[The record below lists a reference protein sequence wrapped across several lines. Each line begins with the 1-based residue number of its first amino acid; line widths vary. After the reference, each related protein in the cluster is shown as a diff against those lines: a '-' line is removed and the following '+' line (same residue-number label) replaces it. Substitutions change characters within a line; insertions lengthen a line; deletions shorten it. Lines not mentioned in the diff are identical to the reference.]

1 MSYSTLIPAA
11 QDFFAQ
17 LAENNNREWF
27 IAKKTDYDAT
37 IAAPSKAFA
46 EEVAEALSETL
57 GRPYRAK
64 LFRVHRD
71 VRFSKDKSP
80 YKTHLHMSF
89 ADVEEAQKQNK
100 FDMQNDHPSFFC
112 GIDPGGMHYDE
123 ALEGED
129 FTIKAPAFWF
139 MMGFLGFSKARLE
152 VYRRFID
159 VHGDDLAAKMAATD
173 QVVSGFG
180 ADAYKRVP
188 GPYAADHT
196 HEALL
201 RRKSL
206 VIGRDLQEEFE
217 AGSDPMTLVKDQIKA
232 LKPLAEMV
240 QGGLVRAGCD

>member
-1 MSYSTLIPAA
+1 MSHRDLIEAA

-27 IAKKTDYDAT
+27 LEHKPQYDAT
-37 IAAPSKAFA
+37 VAGPSKAFA
-46 EEVAEALSETL
+46 AEIETALSDTL
-57 GRPYRAK
+57 GRPYKAK

-100 FDMQNDHPSFFC
+100 FDMQNDRPSFFC
-112 GIDPGGMHYDE
+112 GIDPGGLHYDE

-139 MMGFLGFSKARLE
+139 MMGFLGFGKGRLE

-159 VHGDDLAAKMAATD
+159 VHGDDLAALMAKS
-173 QVVSGFG
+173 QIVVSGFG

-188 GPYAADHT
+188 KPYAADHH

-206 VIGRDLQEEFE
+206 VIGKDVQAEFE
-217 AGSDPMTLVKDQIKA
+217 AGNDPLALVQTQIAA
-232 LKPLAEMV
+232 LKPIGDLVRE
-240 QGGLVRAGCD
+240 GLVKE

>member
-1 MSYSTLIPAA
+1 MSFANFIPAA

-17 LAENNNREWF
+17 LAENNSREWF
-27 IAKKTDYDAT
+27 MAQKADYDAN

-46 EEVAEALSETL
+46 EEIAEALSETL

-100 FDMQNDHPSFFC
+100 FDMQNDLPSFFC

-139 MMGFLGFSKARLE
+139 MMGFLGFNKGRLE

-159 VHGDDLAAKMAATD
+159 VHGDDLAAKMAAGGL
-173 QVVSGFG
+173 VASSFG

-188 GPYAADHT
+188 KPYAADHP
-196 HEALL
+196 HEGLL

-206 VIGRDLQEEFE
+206 IIGRDVQEAFE
-217 AGSDPMTLVKDQIKA
+217 AGGEPMALVQSTLNQLAPIGAMVQAALVK
-232 LKPLAEMV
+232 
-240 QGGLVRAGCD
+240 G

>member
-1 MSYSTLIPAA
+1 MSHTDLINAA

-27 IAKKTDYDAT
+27 MERKTDYDAT
-37 IAAPSKAFA
+37 ISAPSKAFA
-46 EEVAEALSETL
+46 AEIAEALSETM
-57 GRPYRAK
+57 GRPYKAK

-80 YKTHLHMSF
+80 YKTHLHISF
-89 ADVEEAQKQNK
+89 ADEAQKQNK

-112 GIDPGGMHYDE
+112 GIDPGGLHYDE

-139 MMGFLGFSKARLE
+139 MMGFLGFGKGRLE

-159 VHGDDLAAKMAATD
+159 VRGDDLAAAMDRAGA
-173 QVVSGFG
+173 VVSGFG

-188 GPYAADHT
+188 KPYAADHP

-206 VIGRDLQEEFE
+206 VIGRDMQTDFE
-217 AGSDPMTLVKDQIKA
+217 AGAEPLRLVKAQMAA
-232 LKPLAEMV
+232 LRPIGEMV
-240 QGGLVRAGCD
+240 QGALT

>member
-1 MSYSTLIPAA
+1 MTHSALIPAA
-11 QDFFAQ
+11 QDFFSQ

-27 IAKKTDYDAT
+27 MARKADYDAT
-37 IAAPSKAFA
+37 IAGPSKAFA
-46 EEVAEALSETL
+46 EDIAEALSEAL
-57 GRPYRAK
+57 GRTYKPK

-89 ADVEEAQKQNK
+89 ADMEEAQKQNK
-100 FDMQNDHPSFFC
+100 FDMQNDFPSFFC

-139 MMGFLGFSKARLE
+139 MMGFLGFNKGRLE

-159 VHGDDLAAKMAATD
+159 VHGDDLATKMQIAD
-173 QVVSGFG
+173 LVVSGFG

-188 GPYAADHT
+188 NPYAPDHA

-201 RRKSL
+201 RRKSFI
-206 VIGRDLQEEFE
+206 IGKDLQEEFE
-217 AGSDPMTLVKDQIKA
+217 GGGDPMTLVKA
-232 LKPLAEMV
+232 TLANLAPIGQMV
-240 QGGLVRAGCD
+240 QAHLVKD